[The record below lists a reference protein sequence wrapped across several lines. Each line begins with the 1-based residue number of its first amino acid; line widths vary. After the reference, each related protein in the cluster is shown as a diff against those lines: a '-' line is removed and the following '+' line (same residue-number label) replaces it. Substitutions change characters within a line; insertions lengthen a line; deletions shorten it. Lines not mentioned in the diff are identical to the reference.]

1 MLACAAHV
9 AMHCSWSIGSRWFAA
24 LSLLAITQCA
34 QEEAAPL
41 PATRVTPA
49 ASSAG
54 AGDAPALAPP
64 SPAPPTAPPVFQALV
79 PGLSTLADER
89 IDAEGGA
96 HEWIVTRVDLH
107 QHRLQVRPLPSL
119 SFADLPSATD
129 LLVAVNSGFFSPKL
143 EASGLL
149 ISQGRE
155 LAPARA
161 GAGSGVVA
169 VVKKQARL
177 LKRGEALPAETDFAV
192 QCGPRL
198 IEPGG
203 GIGIRSDDGQRAART
218 AVCIREQGRELDLV
232 VSISKGHRGA
242 GPSLLQLAQWLA
254 APLAPGDSSGCDA
267 ALNLD
272 GGPSTGIV
280 VAGKAPLFRAPL
292 GPVPFA
298 LVVAR

>member
-1 MLACAAHV
+1 MNS
-9 AMHCSWSIGSRWFAA
+9 SWSIAWRCFAA
-24 LSLLAITQCA
+24 LSLLGIARCA
-34 QEEAAPL
+34 QEERAPL
-41 PATRVTPA
+41 PAARVTPA
-49 ASSAG
+49 AASAP
-54 AGDAPALAPP
+54 AGNAPALAPA
-64 SPAPPTAPPVFQALV
+64 SPALPTARAAPVFQELV

-89 IDAEGGA
+89 IDAEGRA
-96 HEWIVTRVDLH
+96 HEWLVTRVDLH
-107 QHRLQVRPLPSL
+107 QHRLQIRPLPSL
-119 SFADLPSATD
+119 SLAGLPPAAPD
-129 LLVAVNSGFFSPKL
+129 VLVAVNSGFFDPKL

-155 LAPARA
+155 LARERA
-161 GAGSGVVA
+161 GAGSGILAVA
-169 VVKKQARL
+169 KQRARL
-177 LKRGEALPAETDFAV
+177 LKRGEPVPAETDFAV

-218 AVCIREQGRELDLV
+218 AVCIREQGRELDLI
-232 VSISKGHRGA
+232 VSISKSHRGV

-254 APLAPGDSSGCDA
+254 TPLAPGDSSGCDA

-280 VAGKAPLFRAPL
+280 VPGRASLYRAPL

-298 LVVAR
+298 VVVAH